1 MGERKRA
8 LWKSMRLIAIG
19 YGFIALGSAVV
30 NLLWGSDS
38 NWIAARWLLAAMWAV
53 IGLVHA
59 VQARQ
64 LWRAELERRE
74 VAETD
79 VAAAGERE

>member
-1 MGERKRA
+1 MGERKRV

-19 YGFIALGSAVV
+19 YAFIALGSAVV

-38 NWIAARWLLAAMWAV
+38 EWIAARWFLAAAWAV
-53 IGLVHA
+53 LALVHA

-64 LWRAELERRE
+64 MWRAAAKQQDD
-74 VAETD
+74 AEPD
-79 VAAAGERE
+79 VTAAGEHP